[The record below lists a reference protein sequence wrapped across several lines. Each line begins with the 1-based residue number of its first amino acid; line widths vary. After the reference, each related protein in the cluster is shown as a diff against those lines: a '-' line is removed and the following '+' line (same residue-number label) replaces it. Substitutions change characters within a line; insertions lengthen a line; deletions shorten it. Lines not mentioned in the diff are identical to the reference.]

1 MTKVIIAGGRDFA
14 DMDLLSQT
22 ILGLY
27 SYSELSSLEIVSGRA
42 RGTDRL
48 GEVFAHEHD
57 IPVKFFPAEWDKHG
71 KAAGFIRNKE
81 MAEYADVLV
90 AFWDGKSKGTSHMIN
105 LAKAQDLSV
114 HVVYYGDVNG
124 TR

>member
-42 RGTDRL
+42 RGADRL
-48 GEVFAHEHD
+48 GEVFAYEHD

-81 MAEYADVLV
+81 MAGYADVLV